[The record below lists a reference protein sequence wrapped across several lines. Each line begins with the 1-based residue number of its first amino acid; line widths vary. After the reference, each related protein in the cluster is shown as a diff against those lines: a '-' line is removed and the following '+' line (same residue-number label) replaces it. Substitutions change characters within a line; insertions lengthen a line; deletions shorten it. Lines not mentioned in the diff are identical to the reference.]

1 MHRNRHQQAGFTLTE
16 CTITASVLAIFLA
29 IALPSFTELRQA
41 HQVRALMFEISAHLA
56 MTRSAAISR
65 GSAVAMC
72 PSASYDSCDNDRD
85 WTKGWLIYADP
96 DGNRKP
102 DSTHRII
109 GVRTSSAAS
118 RLSIHTSS
126 GREQARYNS
135 LGRSAGSN
143 LTFHIC
149 SGGLLKGQVIV
160 NVAGR
165 QQSRLLTAQQQC
177 PF

>member
-1 MHRNRHQQAGFTLTE
+1 MDRNHHQQAGFTLTE
-16 CTITASVLAIFLA
+16 STITTAVLAILLA
-29 IALPSFTELRQA
+29 VAWPSLSELRQA
-41 HQVRALMFEISAHLA
+41 QQVRALMFEISAHLA

-72 PSASYDSCDNDRD
+72 PSASYDSCDDNND

-102 DSTHRII
+102 DSTHLII

-135 LGRSAGSN
+135 LGRTAGSN

-149 SGGLLKGQVIV
+149 SRGLLKGQVIV
-160 NVAGR
+160 NAAGR
-165 QQSRLLTAQQQC
+165 QRSRLLTAQQQC